1 MRWQDIVVTHWHHDH
16 IGGVR
21 DVLTLTNAAIP
32 VFKYP
37 RYIILLLFYTNI
49 IFVCR
54 DGESCIEGVSVK
66 DLHNG
71 DLLTADGATCEVI
84 HTPGHTTDHVI
95 LHLREENA
103 VFSADCILGEGTA
116 VFESLYHYMK

>member
-37 RYIILLLFYTNI
+37 RYIKFYYYFIQTLLLY
-49 IFVCR
+49 VEM
-54 DGESCIEGVSVK
+54 GKVALKV
-66 DLHNG
+66 L
-71 DLLTADGATCEVI
+71 A
-84 HTPGHTTDHVI
+84 
-95 LHLREENA
+95 
-103 VFSADCILGEGTA
+103 
-116 VFESLYHYMK
+116 